1 MIDWLRSSYRCNESV
16 TYTTHG
22 DVTFLDNLVPLA
34 KRWDGPLSMAVY
46 TPGSDYDAAMHSIA
60 YLRQCTESDIRRK
73 VTFHLVLDE
82 RHFPPS
88 LRKLHSAQ
96 GLTSAA
102 SADRDRPASS
112 PDVVP
117 VPVPAAGTP
126 NGPTSATPAGPA
138 DQRRPLLVSLT
149 LN

>member
-102 SADRDRPASS
+102 SADRACPMLRLGGGAGRSLPVPGRCFGALSS
-112 PDVVP
+112 PRP
-117 VPVPAAGTP
+117 P
-126 NGPTSATPAGPA
+126 
-138 DQRRPLLVSLT
+138 RRW
-149 LN
+149 